1 MTHEKQIIEAVK
13 KTLPAVISIAVSKD
27 LELIEK
33 TLPFQEYGIMPQLE
47 NLPTDEQGRVK
58 LGGGSGFIVSS
69 DGVVLTNKHVIMD
82 PQASYAV
89 VDGEGKHYAVRILA
103 RDPVQDVAILK
114 IDIPAGEAING
125 KKWPTVA
132 LGDSH
137 RLALGQTVIAIG
149 NALGEF
155 QSTVSTGIVSGLSR
169 FITAVTDM
177 QGNTARLRGL
187 IQTDAAINPGN
198 SGGPLLNLAGEVIG
212 INAAVVFGAQN
223 IGFAIPIE
231 KAKRDLAD
239 IATRGHICRPFLGI
253 RYVLLNPA
261 FAKRYNLP
269 MDHGALLMRENIPGD
284 HAVVPGSAAE
294 KAGLREHDIILTC
307 NNEPLTEQKTIED
320 MLENASPGDEIT
332 LSIFRNGKENEA
344 KITLE
349 EWK

>member
-1 MTHEKQIIEAVK
+1 MTYEEQIVAAVK
-13 KTLPAVISIAVSKD
+13 KTLPAVVSIAISKD
-27 LELIEK
+27 FELIEK
-33 TLPFQEYGIMPQLE
+33 TLPFQEFGIMPQRE

-82 PQASYAV
+82 AEATYAV
-89 VDGEGKHYAVRILA
+89 VDSKGERFPMRIFA
-103 RDPVQDVAILK
+103 RDPVQEVAILK
-114 IDIPAGEAING
+114 ITSAD

-132 LGDSH
+132 LGDSQK
-137 RLALGQTVIAIG
+137 LMLGQTVIAIG

-169 FITAVTDM
+169 LITAVTDM
-177 QGNTARLRGL
+177 QGTVAHLRGL

-198 SGGPLLNLAGEVIG
+198 SGGPLLNIEGEVIG

-239 IATRGHICRPFLGI
+239 IAQHGKIRRPFLGI
-253 RYVLLNPA
+253 RYVLLNSL
-261 FAKRYNLP
+261 FAKRYSLP
-269 MDHGALLMRENIPGD
+269 VNHGALLVRENVPGD

-320 MLENASPGDEIT
+320 MLENASPGDNVT
-332 LSIFRNGKENEA
+332 LTLLRDGKETDA
-344 KITLE
+344 KIKLE

>member
-1 MTHEKQIIEAVK
+1 MTYEEQIVAAVK
-13 KTLPAVISIAVSKD
+13 KTMPAVISIAISKD

-33 TLPFQEYGIMPQLE
+33 TMPFQEFGIMPQME

-82 PQASYAV
+82 AEATYAV
-89 VDGEGKHYAVRILA
+89 VDSEGNRYSVRILA

-114 IDIPAGEAING
+114 IDPPAGGEI

-132 LGDSH
+132 LGDSQK
-137 RLALGQTVIAIG
+137 LALGQTVIAIG

-169 FITAVTDM
+169 FITAVTDI
-177 QGNTARLRGL
+177 QGTMARLRGL

-198 SGGPLLNLAGEVIG
+198 SGGPLLNLNGEVIG

-239 IATRGHICRPFLGI
+239 IAKHGKIRRPFLGI
-253 RYVLLNPA
+253 RYVLLNPM

-269 MDHGALLMRENIPGD
+269 IDHGALLVRENIPGD
-284 HAVVPGSAAE
+284 HAVVPGSAAD

-307 NNEPLTEQKTIED
+307 NNESLTEQKTIED
-320 MLENASPGDEIT
+320 MLENAVPGDNVT
-332 LSIFRNGKENEA
+332 LTIFRDGKENEA

>member
-1 MTHEKQIIEAVK
+1 MNYEEQIVAAVK
-13 KTLPAVISIAVSKD
+13 KTMPAVISIAISKD

-33 TLPFQEYGIMPQLE
+33 TLPFQEFGIMPQQME

-58 LGGGSGFIVSS
+58 LGGGSGFIVHS

-82 PQASYAV
+82 ADAIYAA
-89 VDGEGKHYAVRILA
+89 VDSEGKRYPVRILA
-103 RDPVQDVAILK
+103 RDPIQDVAILK
-114 IDIPAGEAING
+114 IEADKI
-125 KKWPTVA
+125 WPTAA
-132 LGDSH
+132 LGDSQK
-137 RLALGQTVIAIG
+137 LMLGQTVIAIG

-177 QGNTARLRGL
+177 QGTMARLRGL

-198 SGGPLLNLAGEVIG
+198 SGGPLLNIAGEVIG

-239 IATRGHICRPFLGI
+239 IAKHGKIRRPFLGI
-253 RYVLLNPA
+253 RYVLLNPM

-269 MDHGALLMRENIPGD
+269 IDHGALLVRENVPGD

-320 MLENASPGDEIT
+320 MLEDASPGDNVT
-332 LSIFRNGKENEA
+332 LTIFRDGKETDA
-344 KITLE
+344 KIKLE
-349 EWK
+349 EWTS

>member
-1 MTHEKQIIEAVK
+1 MTHEEQIIAAVK
-13 KTLPAVISIAVSKD
+13 KTMPAVISIAISKD
-27 LELIEK
+27 LELIKK
-33 TLPFQEYGIMPQLE
+33 TLPFQEFGIMPQME
-47 NLPTDEQGRVK
+47 ELPTDEQGRVK
-58 LGGGSGFIVSS
+58 LGGGSGFVVSPE
-69 DGVVLTNKHVIMD
+69 GVVLTNKHVIMD
-82 PQASYAV
+82 AEATYAV
-89 VDGEGKHYAVRILA
+89 VDAEGKNYPVRILA
-103 RDPVQDVAILK
+103 RDPIQDVAILK
-114 IDIPAGEAING
+114 IDPPTDG
-125 KKWPTVA
+125 KTWPTIA
-132 LGDSH
+132 LGDSQT
-137 RLALGQTVIAIG
+137 LMLGQTVIAIG

-177 QGNTARLRGL
+177 QGTMARLRGL

-231 KAKRDLAD
+231 KAKRDLTD
-239 IATRGHICRPFLGI
+239 IATHGKIRRPFLGI
-253 RYVLLNPA
+253 RYVLLNPM

-269 MDHGALLMRENIPGD
+269 INHGALLVRENVPGD

-320 MLENASPGDEIT
+320 MLENSSPGDNVILT
-332 LSIFRNGKENEA
+332 IFRDGKETDA
-344 KITLE
+344 HIKLE

>member
-1 MTHEKQIIEAVK
+1 M
-13 KTLPAVISIAVSKD
+13 PAVISIAISKD

-33 TLPFQEYGIMPQLE
+33 TLPFQEFGIMPQLE

-82 PQASYAV
+82 ADATYAV
-89 VDGEGKHYAVRILA
+89 IDSEGKHYSVRILA

-114 IDIPAGEAING
+114 IDPPAGG
-125 KKWPTVA
+125 KTWPTVA
-132 LGDSH
+132 LGDSQK
-137 RLALGQTVIAIG
+137 LMLGQTVIAIG

-169 FITAVTDM
+169 FITAVTDT
-177 QGNTARLRGL
+177 QGTMARLRGL

-198 SGGPLLNLAGEVIG
+198 SGGPLLNLNGEVIG

-239 IATRGHICRPFLGI
+239 IATHGKIRRPFLGI
-253 RYVLLNPA
+253 RYVLLNPM

-269 MDHGALLMRENIPGD
+269 IDHGALLVRENVPGD
-284 HAVVPGSAAE
+284 HAVMPGSAAE

-320 MLENASPGDEIT
+320 MLENSSPGDNVT
-332 LSIFRNGKENEA
+332 LTISRDGKETA
-344 KITLE
+344 ATIKLE

>member
-1 MTHEKQIIEAVK
+1 MTYEEQIVAAVK
-13 KTLPAVISIAVSKD
+13 KTMPAVVSIAISKD

-33 TLPFQEYGIMPQLE
+33 TMPFQEFGIMPQME
-47 NLPTDEQGRVK
+47 NLPIDEQGRVK
-58 LGGGSGFIVSS
+58 LGGGSGFIVSA

-82 PQASYAV
+82 KDATYAV
-89 VDGEGKHYAVRILA
+89 VDAEGKRYPVRMLA
-103 RDPVQDVAILK
+103 RDPIQDVAILK
-114 IDIPAGEAING
+114 IASAD
-125 KKWPTVA
+125 KTWPIVA
-132 LGDSH
+132 LGDSQT
-137 RLALGQTVIAIG
+137 LMLGQTVIAIG

-177 QGNTARLRGL
+177 QGTMARLRGL

-239 IATRGHICRPFLGI
+239 IAKHGKIRRPFLGI
-253 RYVLLNPA
+253 RYVLLSPM

-269 MDHGALLMRENIPGD
+269 IDHGALLVRENVPGD
-284 HAVVPGSAAE
+284 HAVMPGSAAE

-320 MLENASPGDEIT
+320 MLEDASPGDHVT
-332 LSIFRNGKENEA
+332 LTIFRDGKETDANI
-344 KITLE
+344 KLE
-349 EWK
+349 EWTP

>member
-1 MTHEKQIIEAVK
+1 MTHEEQIIAAVK
-13 KTLPAVISIAVSKD
+13 KTMPAVISIAISKD

-33 TLPFQEYGIMPQLE
+33 TLPFQEFGIMPQME

-82 PQASYAV
+82 AEATYAV
-89 VDGEGKHYAVRILA
+89 VDAEGKNYPVRILA
-103 RDPVQDVAILK
+103 RDPIQDVAILK
-114 IDIPAGEAING
+114 IDPPTGG
-125 KKWPTVA
+125 KTWPTIA
-132 LGDSH
+132 LGDSQT
-137 RLALGQTVIAIG
+137 LMLGQTVIAIG

-177 QGNTARLRGL
+177 QGTMARLRGL

-231 KAKRDLAD
+231 KAKRDLTD
-239 IATRGHICRPFLGI
+239 IATHGKIRRPFLGI
-253 RYVLLNPA
+253 RYVLLNPM
-261 FAKRYNLP
+261 FAKRYNLSI
-269 MDHGALLMRENIPGD
+269 DHGALLVRENIPGD

-320 MLENASPGDEIT
+320 MLENSSPGDNVT
-332 LSIFRNGKENEA
+332 LTIFRDGKETDA
-344 KITLE
+344 HIKLE